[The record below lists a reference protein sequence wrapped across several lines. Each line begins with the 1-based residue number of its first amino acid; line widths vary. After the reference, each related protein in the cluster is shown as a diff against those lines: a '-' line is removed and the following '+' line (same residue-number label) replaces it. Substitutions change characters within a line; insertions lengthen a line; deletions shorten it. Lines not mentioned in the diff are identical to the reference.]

1 MKISDVIITAILKK
15 GFLYE
20 AVNADMEFEI
30 PMSALVANGENYN
43 NVKVKFK
50 ADRMSLKID
59 KTEGA

>member
-30 PMSALVANGENYN
+30 PMSALVVNGENYN

-59 KTEGA
+59 KTES